1 MTYSQFRSEQKKF
14 TSVDGKIHY
23 TDKGNGQV
31 IVLLH
36 GIPTSG
42 WLYRRMIDELALQ
55 YRVIAPDML
64 GFGSSDSPKDYN
76 IYSEA
81 NHANRLLALMNHL
94 NVKNWTH
101 VMHDAGGLWTWE
113 LFKIAPNRIHKL
125 IILNTIIYEAGFNP
139 PIRFKKGLFAQI
151 VMWSYRNGITTN
163 MMLSGLFK
171 SGLTKNN
178 LTKEDLEGYKK
189 PLIEGKTKA
198 MYYFFTQTCNALK
211 NYQPI
216 ISKLDI
222 PVKIIWGEHDS
233 FLKINEQKDSLVKD
247 LNIQSK
253 NIHILNAKH
262 FIQEEQPNTINRLII
277 DFLT

>member
-42 WLYRRMIDELALQ
+42 WLYRLMIDELALH

-64 GFGSSDSPKDYN
+64 GFGSSDSPKGYN

-81 NHANRLLALMNHL
+81 NHAKRLLALMNHL

-233 FLKINEQKDSLVKD
+233 FLKINKQKDSLVKD